1 MSGRGEKIAR
11 ELYKVRRRAHVLRE
25 EFGPEADQRE
35 EVREADG
42 VVRMLEGIRRAW
54 LKEYRREREEGGG

>member
-1 MSGRGEKIAR
+1 MKPGRGEKIAR
-11 ELYKVRRRAHVLRE
+11 VLYRAHRLARVLRE

-42 VVRMLEGIRRAW
+42 VARMLEGMRRAW
-54 LKEYRREREEGGG
+54 LKEWRKERGEET